1 MPVNEVAGHPG
12 RNVEDYDLFW
22 SSLCSNT
29 RKLGKVP
36 PESSSKDA
44 WNKAGDSFDGVTLT
58 GDLMFSEQRGSS
70 VFDFRLK
77 PMKMEPSYRL
87 ARRFGSDRFF
97 IVGMPGLAAENMP
110 PFLKSEAAAVRQGII
125 HWLVNTEHRFLGRVW
140 RAFYVKPQQTNR
152 VRKSTQSSFNEIK
165 HRVYLFAVD
174 GHRFRPRTNPTNPTR
189 HEAMTVKDLLE
200 WFMPTAVNLEQPCL
214 KFFARLALGLC
225 MRADYTAW
233 C

>member
-1 MPVNEVAGHPG
+1 MNEVAKGSV
-12 RNVEDYDLFW
+12 RNVEDYDSFW
-22 SSLCSNT
+22 AALCLNM

-44 WNKAGDSFDGVTLT
+44 WDKAGDSFDGVALT
-58 GDLMFSEQRGSS
+58 GDLTYVEQRGNS

-87 ARRFGSDRFF
+87 SRRFGSDRFF

-110 PFLKSEAAAVRQGII
+110 IHLKTDAATVRQGII
-125 HWLVNTEHRFLGRVW
+125 HWLVNIEHRFLGRVW

-152 VRKSTQSSFNEIK
+152 VRKSNQGSFNEIK

-174 GHRFRPRTNPTNPTR
+174 GYGFHLRMNPSSPKR
-189 HEAMTVKDLLE
+189 HEVMTIKDLLE
-200 WFMPTAVNLEQPCL
+200 WFMPTAANLEQPCM

-225 MRADYTAW
+225 T
-233 C
+233 